1 MLRVVSSLEVYNTIN
16 DTMIIDGNSDRNDIV
31 HGVLVGVDLFNFHN
45 RINRLLNHTNL

>member
-31 HGVLVGVDLFNFHN
+31 HGVLGVDLFNFHN
-45 RINRLLNHTNL
+45 QINRLLNHTHL